1 MEKSVVVLCGVPLVV
16 SRCLGGRIVFILR
29 IGIVKSGGRK
39 RARLNSSAKGSLAH
53 IAARRRLLGDKT
65 VLVVFGAH
73 LRISITVRVALRA
86 ESKTVGGGT
95 GRCVGDGDEGNNGTD
110 DDGGLPSAACA
121 NERVALVVVRLH
133 AHGGESQVGA
143 VNGHDG

>member
-1 MEKSVVVLCGVPLVV
+1 MEKSVVVLCGVPLIV
-16 SRCLGGRIVFILR
+16 SRRLGGRIVRIVR

-39 RARLNSSAKGSLAH
+39 RARLNSSAKGGLTH
-53 IAARRRLLGDKT
+53 IAARRWLLGNKA

-73 LRISITVRVALRA
+73 LRIAVTVRVALRA
-86 ESKTVGGGT
+86 ESETVGGGT
-95 GRCVGDGDEGNNGTD
+95 GRSVGDGHEGDDGTD
-110 DDGGLPSAACA
+110 DDGGFPSAACA

-143 VNGHDG
+143 VNGHDS